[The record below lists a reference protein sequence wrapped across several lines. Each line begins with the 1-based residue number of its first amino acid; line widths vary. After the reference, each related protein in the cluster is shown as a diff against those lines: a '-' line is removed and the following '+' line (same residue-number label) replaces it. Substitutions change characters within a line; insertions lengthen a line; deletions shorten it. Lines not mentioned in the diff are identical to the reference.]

1 MTGQILVNVA
11 DSCDFLQVRVHLLIG
26 DDGEQ
31 MLFSALV
38 ISILEDEPLGDV
50 QQNNIYKCACL
61 NTAALDPLDAV
72 ERHDILT
79 LQIGQ
84 VDIGKAGEA
93 GEHEKVTDEGKTLV
107 FNLLVH
113 EPVELV
119 ILKIATVN
127 SLEVEADVGERVVGR
142 QSVADAEEDDR
153 LEGLEC
159 FRGSVGVLAD
169 LCSQIELEVMD
180 DKRCDLC
187 IMAAK
192 RLRTSS
198 YLL

>member
-1 MTGQILVNVA
+1 MAGQVLVYVA

-31 MLFSALV
+31 MLLSALV

-84 VDIGKAGEA
+84 VDIGKAGET
-93 GEHEKVTDEGKTLV
+93 GEHEKVTDGAQAVSDLEV
-107 FNLLVH
+107 FLNDGLKLLLREVASVNILH
-113 EPVELV
+113 VELDT
-119 ILKIATVN
+119 KIRVRVEN
-127 SLEVEADVGERVVGR
+127 SELYAV
-142 QSVADAEEDDR
+142 EDD
-153 LEGLEC
+153 GP
-159 FRGSVGVLAD
+159 
-169 LCSQIELEVMD
+169 
-180 DKRCDLC
+180 
-187 IMAAK
+187 
-192 RLRTSS
+192 
-198 YLL
+198 